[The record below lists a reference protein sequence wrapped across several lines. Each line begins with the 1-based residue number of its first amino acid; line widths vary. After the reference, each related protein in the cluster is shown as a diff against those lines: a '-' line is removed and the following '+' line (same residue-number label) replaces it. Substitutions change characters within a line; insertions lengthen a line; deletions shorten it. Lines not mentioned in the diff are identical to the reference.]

1 MSEDQLSTELR
12 DKCASPIADDLIAPG
27 SRLRDTGDGVLSAIA
42 AGSPPAP
49 YDRHAQIYDRL
60 VGGRLYNRVVWG
72 VRVADYV
79 AFATD
84 ALNDGDGPFLDA
96 GCGTAVFTASA
107 YRHAQRPLVLV
118 DRSLGMLRRAAKRLD
133 DVPATLIQADIES
146 LPFSPG
152 SFDTVACFAVLH
164 VLDDP
169 WQALAALR
177 DQVAPGGRLYA
188 SMLVSDRGG
197 MGRRYLSMLHRRGEV
212 GPPQRAVDL
221 QQAAD
226 ELFTQ
231 ADVSRTGS
239 MAWLRAAMS

>member
-1 MSEDQLSTELR
+1 MPEDQLSTDLHDAR
-12 DKCASPIADDLIAPG
+12 ARPIAEDLIAPG
-27 SRLRDTGDGVLSAIA
+27 SRLRDEGDGVLSAIA

-49 YDRHAQIYDRL
+49 YDRHASIYDRL

-72 VRVADYV
+72 VPTADYA
-79 AFATD
+79 AFAMD
-84 ALNDGDGPFLDA
+84 ALNDGNGPFLDA

-107 YRHAQRPLVLV
+107 YRHAQRPLVLI

-133 DVPATLIQADIES
+133 DVPATFIHAGIES

-152 SFDTVACFAVLH
+152 SFGTVVCFAVLH

-188 SMLVSDRGG
+188 SMLVADRGG
-197 MGRRYLSMLHRRGEV
+197 MGRHYLSMLHRRGEV

-221 QQAAD
+221 QRAAD

-231 ADVSRTGS
+231 AHVSRTGS
-239 MAWLRAAMS
+239 MAWLRASAS